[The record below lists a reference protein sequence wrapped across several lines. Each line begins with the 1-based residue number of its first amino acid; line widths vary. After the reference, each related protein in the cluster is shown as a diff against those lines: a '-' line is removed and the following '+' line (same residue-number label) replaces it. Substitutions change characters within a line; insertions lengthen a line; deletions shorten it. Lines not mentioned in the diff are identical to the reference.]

1 MKKAFALLLCCLAIL
16 SLLVS
21 CGEETPASTTVSV
34 GTETAPKDPNMPD
47 FLDAEAI
54 GDISGEFPILVAG
67 NWAWNDYESAGED
80 GTVVDTAIY
89 RRNKF
94 MEETYEVEITNEDI
108 VKYSSAMGSGD
119 GYRRIYTDYM
129 SGDDNFSAAMIGTY
143 DVATLAYNGYIH
155 DLNDMNYLDL
165 SKSYWDQ
172 KANEDLAMMGK
183 MYYTTGDI
191 SVADNRATY
200 VLFFNKNMIEEYGM
214 ENPYDL
220 VRNNEWTLDKFGSM
234 VKSIGEDVNQDGIY
248 ASGDI
253 FGLMTPTDTH
263 LAILSAADERICS
276 VDDNGQLALTFYSER
291 VVNLYDKYLDIVG
304 DHSHSLNYQFNYV
317 TGANTMSVSA
327 EDRISMFN
335 TNKALFY
342 SHTMFYMDNLRDLEG
357 DFGILPYP
365 KFDKEQENYRNLV
378 SAWHA
383 QFLCVPESVQD
394 LDRSGIVLE
403 LLAYKGKELLTPAY
417 YEKTL
422 VGQYTRDEESAEML
436 DLIFDNLVY
445 DLGIY
450 YNIGTYK
457 SQLTAM
463 VRTGQSLTTI
473 YETYRSPAEVKVKEI
488 NEFFAQNSGEP
499 VKPAATKA
507 PEKTETPETTETPV
521 QAVEPITDATVV
533 FVKDGAEGSGASAD
547 SALAKLSEAYA
558 ALDKSKDCTV
568 VICGPYTQTGHFD
581 VPGEFDGSVTITS
594 VYDGVD
600 YRKDGAIYRFEPSRF
615 YVRGATA
622 FENIDF
628 EALGTNLLV
637 LAQFHPVTVGEG
649 VTMAG
654 DAMTGGSV
662 AKAFCIVG
670 GYQKDTTDAT
680 EGSDADT
687 HITVLSGSKI
697 YIVPFTRQIPG
708 EYTGTANIHIGGTAD
723 VSVLHGSS
731 AYPDGITV
739 GDVKVTVTDDAH
751 VGVFY
756 GCTQDTTV
764 NSYEFNWES
773 GTIDDFQWVCEN
785 TPGKNLTVTNG
796 STLIASDTAKQTANY
811 ADIAANFD
819 TVK

>member
-1 MKKAFALLLCCLAIL
+1 MKKALALLLCTLA
-16 SLLVS
+16 LLTFFTA
-21 CGEETPASTTVSV
+21 CGDKPTEVTTALVAEDTTPS
-34 GTETAPKDPNMPD
+34 DPNLPD
-47 FLDAEAI
+47 IPENI
-54 GDISGEFPILVAG
+54 GDISGDFHILVAG
-67 NWAWNDYESAGED
+67 NWAWNDYESDGED
-80 GTVVDTAIY
+80 GTVTDTAIY

-94 MEETYEVEITNEDI
+94 MEEEYGVNITNEDI

-119 GYRRIYTDYM
+119 GFQRIYTDYM
-129 SGDDNFSAAMIGTY
+129 AGDDNFGAAMIGTY

-155 DLNDMNYLDL
+155 DLNDMNYIDL

-200 VLFFNKNMIEEYGM
+200 VLFFSKSMIEEYGM

-220 VRNNEWTLDKFGSM
+220 VRDNKWTLDKFGSM
-234 VKSIGEDVNQDGIY
+234 VKSVGEDVNQDGVY
-248 ASGDI
+248 ASGDV

-263 LAILSAADERICS
+263 LAILSAADERICT
-276 VDDNGQLALTFYSER
+276 VDDEGKLALTFYSER
-291 VVNLYDKYLDIVG
+291 VVNLYDKYLEIVG
-304 DHSHSLNYQFNYV
+304 DHAHSLNYQFDYV
-317 TGANTMSVSA
+317 TGANRMAVSA

-365 KFDKEQENYRNLV
+365 KFDAEQENYRNLV
-378 SAWHA
+378 SAWHG
-383 QFLCVPESVQD
+383 QFVCVPESVQD
-394 LDRSGIVLE
+394 LDRSGIILE

-436 DLIFDNLVY
+436 DLIFANLVY

-473 YETYRSPAEVKVKEI
+473 YETYRSPAEVKIEQI
-488 NEFFAQNSGEP
+488 NEFFAQNAAGGE
-499 VKPAATKA
+499 KPAVTKA
-507 PEKTETPETTETPV
+507 PETTAVPETTEDAP
-521 QAVEPITDATVV
+521 AVEPITGATVV
-533 FVKDGAEGSGASAD
+533 YVKDGASGSGESAD
-547 SALAKLSEAYA
+547 SALAKLSDAYA

-594 VYDGVD
+594 VYDGKD
-600 YRKDGAIYRFEPSRF
+600 YREDGAIYRFEPSRF

-622 FENIDF
+622 FEHIDF

-654 DAMTGGSV
+654 DDMTGGSV

-670 GYQKDTTDAT
+670 GYQKDTVDAV
-680 EGSDADT
+680 ESSDADT
-687 HITVLSGSKI
+687 HITVLSGSKL
-697 YIVPFTRQIPG
+697 YIVPFTRQIAG
-708 EYTGTANIHIGGTAD
+708 TYTGTANIHIGGNAD

-739 GDVKVTVTDDAH
+739 GDVKVTITDDAH

-756 GCTQDTTV
+756 GCTQDTTAG
-764 NSYEFNWES
+764 SYEFNWES
-773 GTIDDFQWVCEN
+773 GAIDKFEWVCGS
-785 TPGKNLTVTNG
+785 TPGKTMTVTNG
-796 STLIASDTAKQTANY
+796 STLIASETAKQAANF
-811 ADIAANFD
+811 ATIAENFD

>member
-1 MKKAFALLLCCLAIL
+1 MKKALALLLTCLLCLCFFAA
-16 SLLVS
+16 
-21 CGEETPASTTVSV
+21 CGKDTPNTPAASV
-34 GTETAPKDPNMPD
+34 TDSVPTDPNMPD
-47 FLDAEAI
+47 IPSASEL
-54 GDISGEFPILVAG
+54 GDIGGDFHILVAG
-67 NWAWNDYESAGED
+67 NWAWNDYESDGEE
-80 GTVVDTAIY
+80 GTVIDTAIY
-89 RRNKF
+89 RRNQF
-94 MEETYEVEITNEDI
+94 MQDSYNVNITNEDI
-108 VKYSSAMGSGD
+108 VKYSSALGSGD
-119 GYRRIYTDYM
+119 GYKRLYTDYM
-129 SGDDNFSAAMIGTY
+129 AGDDNFGAAMIGTY

-155 DLNDMNYLDL
+155 DMNDIPYLNLT
-165 SKSYWDQ
+165 KSYWDQ
-172 KANEDLAMMGK
+172 KANEDLAMKGK

-200 VLFFNKNMIEEYGM
+200 VLFFSKDMIEMYDM

-220 VRNNEWTLDKFGSM
+220 VRNNQWTLDKFGSM
-234 VKSIGEDVNQDGIY
+234 VKNVGEDVNQDGIHGT
-248 ASGDI
+248 GDI

-263 LAILSAADERICS
+263 LAILSAADERICT
-276 VDDNGQLALTFYSER
+276 VNDNGELELTFYSER
-291 VVNLYDKYLDIVG
+291 IVNLYDKYIEIVG
-304 DHSHSLNYQFNYV
+304 DHAHSLNYQFNYL
-317 TGANTMSVSA
+317 TGENKMSVSA

-342 SHTMFYMDNLRDLEG
+342 SHTMFYMDSLRDLEG

-365 KFDKEQENYRNLV
+365 KFDAEQESYRNLV
-378 SAWHA
+378 SAWHS

-394 LDRSGIVLE
+394 LERSGIILE

-457 SQLTAM
+457 TQLTAM
-463 VRTGQSLTTI
+463 VRTGHSLTNI
-473 YETYRSPAEVKVKEI
+473 YETYRSPAEVKIQQI
-488 NEFFAQNSGEP
+488 NEFFNQNTGSVTVTP
-499 VKPAATKA
+499 ATK
-507 PEKTETPETTETPV
+507 PEETTAPETTSAPV
-521 QAVEPITDATVV
+521 AAVEPITDATVV
-533 FVKDGAEGSGASAD
+533 FVKDGAAGSGESAD
-547 SALAKLSEAYA
+547 SALAKLSDAYA
-558 ALDKSKDCTV
+558 ALDKNKDCTV

-581 VPGEFDGSVTITS
+581 VPGEFAGSVTITS

-600 YRKDGAIYRFEPSRF
+600 YRESGAIYRFEPSRF
-615 YVRGATA
+615 YVRGATT
-622 FENIDF
+622 FENMDF

-670 GYQKDTTDAT
+670 GYQKDTADAV
-680 EGSDADT
+680 ESSDADT
-687 HITVLSGSKI
+687 NITVLSGSKL
-697 YIVPFTRQIPG
+697 YIVPFTRQIAG
-708 EYTGTANIHIGGTAD
+708 TYTGTANIHIGGNAD

-739 GDVKVTVTDDAH
+739 GDVKVTITDNAR

-756 GCTQDTTV
+756 GCTQDTTAS
-764 NSYEFNWES
+764 SYAFHWES
-773 GTIDDFQWVCEN
+773 GAIDDFQWVCAN
-785 TPGKNLTVTNG
+785 TPGKTLNVTNG
-796 STLIASDTAKQTANY
+796 SVLIASEAAKQSANY
-811 ADIAANFD
+811 AAIAENFD
-819 TVK
+819 IVQ